1 MPSHKITYEQLI
13 AFAAG
18 ELSPQEAGRVE
29 AHLAATPR
37 DMAVVERFRAVSQSL
52 RADDTVAPPE
62 ASIRDARELFARRLA
77 ARSRQLGPIE
87 SALRFIAELV
97 YDSRTALATAAVRGA
112 ATAYQ
117 LSFESEQ
124 ADIDLE
130 IEPPAEGE
138 ALCRV
143 TGQVSPH
150 ADDGKVLA
158 VCISREGSEEVLA
171 SATPS
176 EHGEFTA
183 LVPAGRCVLMV
194 TLSEATVV
202 IPNVEVAH

>member
-18 ELSPQEAGRVE
+18 ELSPDEAARVE
-29 AHLAATPR
+29 AHLAGTPR
-37 DMAVVERFRAVSQSL
+37 DREVVQRFRAVSQTL

-77 ARSRQLGPIE
+77 NREQQPGLIE

-97 YDSRTALATAAVRGA
+97 YDSRTHLATAAVRGA

-130 IEPPAEGE
+130 IEPPAEVD
-138 ALCRV
+138 AVCRV

-150 ADDGKVLA
+150 EEGAA
-158 VCISREGSEEVLA
+158 VMAVSFSREGSDEVLA
-171 SATPS
+171 SVEPN

-183 LVPAGRCVLMV
+183 MVPPGLCVLMV
-194 TLSEATVV
+194 TLSNATIV
-202 IPNVEVAH
+202 IPDVEVAS